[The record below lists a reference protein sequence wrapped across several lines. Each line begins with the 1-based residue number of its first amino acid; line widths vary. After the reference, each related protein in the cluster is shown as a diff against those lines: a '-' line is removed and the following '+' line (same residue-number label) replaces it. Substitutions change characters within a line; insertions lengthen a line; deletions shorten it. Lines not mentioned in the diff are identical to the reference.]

1 MMPTIPTCCYLRRSL
16 LSLLFVCSSLMFL
29 SCSGS
34 DDEEGY
40 PALITEFTMA
50 YADGEG
56 LLNHFITDAGRTYY
70 VANEVKGLDANE
82 SARVLIGYSIEDND
96 ESQTSQRAWIYTA
109 KAIPILKDFIGKESP
124 SHDPTGVESVW
135 LGGRFINCHLRP
147 KTQGGKQSWAY
158 LTDSVSINAF
168 GGNTYHLSL
177 FHRQMDDQQA
187 YSGDLYLSIP
197 LDSIAAFNPS
207 DSLSFTIVTYTGP
220 LTWRF
225 NNLN

>member
-1 MMPTIPTCCYLRRSL
+1 MTTFLFSCCRHRSL
-16 LSLLFVCSSLMFL
+16 LSLLLVSAAMVFFA
-29 SCSGS
+29 CSGN
-34 DDEEGY
+34 DDEKERY

-50 YADGEG
+50 YADSEG
-56 LLNHFITDAGRTYY
+56 LLNHFITDAGHTYFA
-70 VANEVKGLDANE
+70 ANEVKGMDANE
-82 SARVLIGYSIEDND
+82 VARVLIGYTVEDDNG
-96 ESQTSQRAWIYTA
+96 SQTSPRAWIYTA
-109 KAIPILKDFIGKESP
+109 KAIPVLTDYIGKESP

-135 LGGRFINCHLRP
+135 RGGRYINCHLRP

-158 LTDSVSINAF
+158 LTDSVSKNAF

-207 DSLSFTIVTYTGP
+207 DSLSFTIVTYTGL

-225 NNLN
+225 NSLN

>member
-1 MMPTIPTCCYLRRSL
+1 MIPQ
-16 LSLLFVCSSLMFL
+16 
-29 SCSGS
+29 
-34 DDEEGY
+34 E
-40 PALITEFTMA
+40 
-50 YADGEG
+50 
-56 LLNHFITDAGRTYY
+56 
-70 VANEVKGLDANE
+70 
-82 SARVLIGYSIEDND
+82 
-96 ESQTSQRAWIYTA
+96 W
-109 KAIPILKDFIGKESP
+109 KAF
-124 SHDPTGVESVW
+124 
-135 LGGRFINCHLRP
+135 
-147 KTQGGKQSWAY
+147 GGKQSWAY

>member
-1 MMPTIPTCCYLRRSL
+1 MPTSYTSCCLHRSL

-29 SCSGS
+29 SCSSS

-50 YADGEG
+50 YADSEG
-56 LLNHFITDAGRTYY
+56 MLNHFITDAGITYHA
-70 VANEVKGLDANE
+70 ANEVKGLDANE
-82 SARVLIGYSIEDND
+82 VARVLIGYSIEDND
-96 ESQTSQRAWIYTA
+96 GSQTSPRAWIYTA
-109 KAIPILKDFIGKESP
+109 KAIPVLNDYIGKESP

-158 LTDSVSINAF
+158 LTDSVGVNAL

-177 FHRQMDDQQA
+177 FHRQMEDQQA
-187 YSGDLYLSIP
+187 YSGDLYLCIP
-197 LDSIAAFNPS
+197 LDSIATFNPS
-207 DSLSFTIVTYTGP
+207 DSLSFTIVTYTSS

-225 NNLN
+225 NAKK